1 MQGRTNDLLHLRP
14 DIKTTT
20 IKSIMSDEERFQNTV
35 LRPIIKFQNDL
46 FIEMFSNYIVKRKNV
61 FFDLSLEKRVLYIE
75 NAIVKDMKFRNSL
88 KGVIIGLFT
97 VDEYKQ
103 YIKNSSTNLPLLG
116 FASGLHC
123 TSDRFPFTVRVSP
136 SDKARN
142 LDAS

>member
-1 MQGRTNDLLHLRP
+1 MNLNIPIKMQGRTNDLLQLRP

-103 YIKNSSTNLPLLG
+103 YIKNSSALNKRMMNITKERLISNVQV
-116 FASGLHC
+116 F
-123 TSDRFPFTVRVSP
+123 SP
-136 SDKARN
+136 STFIG
-142 LDAS
+142 

>member
-88 KGVIIGLFT
+88 KGAIIGLFT

-103 YIKNSSTNLPLLG
+103 YIKNSSALNKRMMNITKERLISNVQV
-116 FASGLHC
+116 F
-123 TSDRFPFTVRVSP
+123 SP
-136 SDKARN
+136 STFIG
-142 LDAS
+142 

>member
-1 MQGRTNDLLHLRP
+1 MQGRTNDLLQLRP

-103 YIKNSSTNLPLLG
+103 YIKNSSALNKRMMNITKERLISNVQV
-116 FASGLHC
+116 F
-123 TSDRFPFTVRVSP
+123 SP
-136 SDKARN
+136 STFIG
-142 LDAS
+142 

>member
-103 YIKNSSTNLPLLG
+103 YIKNSSALNKRMMNITKERLISNVQV
-116 FASGLHC
+116 F
-123 TSDRFPFTVRVSP
+123 SP
-136 SDKARN
+136 STFIG
-142 LDAS
+142 

>member
-1 MQGRTNDLLHLRP
+1 MQGRTNDLLQLRP

-20 IKSIMSDEERFQNTV
+20 IKSIMRDEERTQNTV

-103 YIKNSSTNLPLLG
+103 YIKNSSALNKRMMNITKERLISNVQV
-116 FASGLHC
+116 F
-123 TSDRFPFTVRVSP
+123 SP
-136 SDKARN
+136 STFIG
-142 LDAS
+142 

>member
-1 MQGRTNDLLHLRP
+1 MNLNIPIKMQGRTNDLLHLRP

-103 YIKNSSTNLPLLG
+103 YIKNSSALNKRMMNITKERLISNVQV
-116 FASGLHC
+116 F
-123 TSDRFPFTVRVSP
+123 SP
-136 SDKARN
+136 STFIG
-142 LDAS
+142 